1 MWLNRLLKDRHLATS
16 QNRKKKKKVTGHKK
30 NTKNKKNLNRV
41 LSIPCNQTTG
51 GHWKWG
57 RVSIRVR
64 GWRVVVLLAT
74 PVLVCCWCRGLFGF
88 CRVSSFLPSVVV
100 AAKPLLHLRLSAS
113 FARKVVVACVH
124 RSFAGNT
131 RMIRFSS
138 SSSLPPAAS
147 SSLLT
152 LSSPH
157 IDMLL

>member
-1 MWLNRLLKDRHLATS
+1 MHSNNRRALEMGPGIYKGKRVPCRGAACDAGAGVLLVSRVVRLLPRF
-16 QNRKKKKKVTGHKK
+16 V
-30 NTKNKKNLNRV
+30 
-41 LSIPCNQTTG
+41 
-51 GHWKWG
+51 
-57 RVSIRVR
+57 
-64 GWRVVVLLAT
+64 
-74 PVLVCCWCRGLFGF
+74 
-88 CRVSSFLPSVVV
+88 LPSVVV